1 MISYY
6 FLYYRTG
13 EEKKVFVNAI
23 KESKKINKLS
33 NSYPLFSSKRRTNE
47 GILKKVDSSSAS
59 NNGERLKPKKK
70 VSHSKE
76 RGITRSV
83 SPIPLRKLGEK
94 IRGRHS

>member
-1 MISYY
+1 M
-6 FLYYRTG
+6 
-13 EEKKVFVNAI
+13 NAI

-47 GILKKVDSSSAS
+47 GILKKGNSSSAS
-59 NNGERLKPKKK
+59 NNTERLKQKKK

-94 IRGRHS
+94 IRGRNS